1 MTTESTLPVSRR
13 AQLSKTLEERWARL
27 ADALINIRRA
37 FGVVWQAHPPSALA
51 MAGSTLVGA
60 LLPAGQAWIG
70 KLIVDGVVN
79 SISTHA
85 GAEAGLRTVLP
96 LLIAEFVLLVVQAAN
111 GQARTLAQHVLHPRT

>member
-1 MTTESTLPVSRR
+1 MTIDSTQPAMRR
-13 AQLSKTLEERWARL
+13 QKLSDWISERRTKL
-27 ADALINIRRA
+27 ADAFVNIRRA
-37 FGVVWQAHPPSALA
+37 FVLVSRAHPPSALA